1 MGNLVDYQQQQ
12 TENSNNKMISDELLN
27 DQIKPYSPDED
38 KTAQLI
44 TLFDKI
50 SAHYDSFNNVIS
62 WGMAHIWRR
71 KAVSFL
77 KPFSPKK
84 MLDIA
89 TGTADMM
96 VVMDKILK
104 PEKITG
110 IDISAGMMEIGKQKV
125 AKKQLQTQTDFLVQD
140 AAALTFE
147 DQSFDAVTIAFG
159 IRNLEKLS
167 QSLREINRVIKS
179 GGHFLII
186 EVNQPEKGIMQMLY
200 KLYIRIYMLFVT
212 GLLDKSDYKYLTNSM
227 SAFPRGKK
235 LIQILQSYDF
245 KLIKLKRFTFDVCSA
260 YLLRK
265 VN

>member
-1 MGNLVDYQQQQ
+1 
-12 TENSNNKMISDELLN
+12 MISGELLN
-27 DQIKPYSPDED
+27 DQVKPYDPNED
-38 KTAQLI
+38 KTKQLI
-44 TLFDKI
+44 SLFDKI

-62 WGMAHIWRR
+62 WGMAHSWR
-71 KAVSFL
+71 KEAVTFL
-77 KPFSPKK
+77 KQFSPQKI
-84 MLDIA
+84 LDIA

-96 VVMDKILK
+96 VVMDKLLK
-104 PEKITG
+104 PDKITG

-125 AKKQLQTQTDFLVQD
+125 ANKHVRAKTDFMVEG
-140 AAALTFE
+140 AAALSFE
-147 DQSFDAVTIAFG
+147 NQSFDAVTISFG

-167 QSLREINRVIKS
+167 QSLREINRVLKP

-186 EVNQPEKGIMQMLY
+186 EVNQPDKGVMLLLY

-227 SAFPRGKK
+227 GAFPRGQK

-245 KLIKLKRFTFDVCSA
+245 ELIKYKRFTFDVCSA

>member
-1 MGNLVDYQQQQ
+1 
-12 TENSNNKMISDELLN
+12 MISGELLN
-27 DQIKPYSPDED
+27 DQVKPYDPNED
-38 KTAQLI
+38 KTKQLI
-44 TLFDKI
+44 SLFDKI

-62 WGMAHIWRR
+62 WGMAHSWR
-71 KAVSFL
+71 KEAVTFL
-77 KPFSPKK
+77 KQFSPKII
-84 MLDIA
+84 LDIA

-96 VVMDKILK
+96 VVMDKLLK
-104 PEKITG
+104 PDKITG

-125 AKKQLQTQTDFLVQD
+125 ANKHVRAKTDFLVVD
-140 AAALTFE
+140 AAALSFE
-147 DQSFDAVTIAFG
+147 NQSFDAVTISFG

-167 QSLREINRVIKS
+167 QSLREINRVLKP

-186 EVNQPEKGIMQMLY
+186 EVNQPDKGVMLLLY

-227 SAFPRGKK
+227 GAFPRGEK
-235 LIQILQSYDF
+235 LIQILQSFDF
-245 KLIKLKRFTFDVCSA
+245 ELIKYKRFTFDVCSA

>member
-1 MGNLVDYQQQQ
+1 
-12 TENSNNKMISDELLN
+12 MISGELLN
-27 DQIKPYSPDED
+27 DQVKPYDPNED
-38 KTAQLI
+38 KTKQLI
-44 TLFDKI
+44 SLFDKI

-62 WGMAHIWRR
+62 WGMAQSWR
-71 KAVSFL
+71 KEAVTFL
-77 KPFSPKK
+77 KQFSPKII
-84 MLDIA
+84 LDIA

-96 VVMDKILK
+96 VVMDKLLK
-104 PEKITG
+104 PDKITG

-125 AKKQLQTQTDFLVQD
+125 ANKHVRAKTDFLVED
-140 AAALTFE
+140 AAALSFE
-147 DQSFDAVTIAFG
+147 DHSFDAVTISFG

-167 QSLREINRVIKS
+167 QSLREINRVLKP
-179 GGHFLII
+179 GGHFLIV
-186 EVNQPEKGIMQMLY
+186 EVNQPDKGIMLLLY

-227 SAFPRGKK
+227 GAFPRGQK

-245 KLIKLKRFTFDVCSA
+245 ELIKYKRFTFDVCSA

>member
-1 MGNLVDYQQQQ
+1 
-12 TENSNNKMISDELLN
+12 MISGELLN
-27 DQIKPYSPDED
+27 DQVKPYDPNED
-38 KTAQLI
+38 KTKQLI
-44 TLFDKI
+44 SLFDKI

-62 WGMAHIWRR
+62 WGMAHSWR
-71 KAVSFL
+71 KEAVTFL
-77 KPFSPKK
+77 KQFSPQKI
-84 MLDIA
+84 LDIA

-96 VVMDKILK
+96 VVMDKLLK
-104 PEKITG
+104 PDKITG

-125 AKKQLQTQTDFLVQD
+125 ANKHVRAKTDFMVED
-140 AAALTFE
+140 AAALSFE
-147 DQSFDAVTIAFG
+147 NQSFDAVTISFG

-167 QSLREINRVIKS
+167 QSLREINRVLKP

-186 EVNQPEKGIMQMLY
+186 EVNQPDKGVMLLLY

-227 SAFPRGKK
+227 GAFPRGEK
-235 LIQILQSYDF
+235 LIQILQSFDF
-245 KLIKLKRFTFDVCSA
+245 ELIKYKRFTFDVCSA

>member
-1 MGNLVDYQQQQ
+1 M
-12 TENSNNKMISDELLN
+12 MSDELLN
-27 DQIKPYSPDED
+27 DQVKPYNPNGD

-44 TLFDKI
+44 SLFDKI

-62 WGMAHIWRR
+62 WGMAHSWRK

-77 KPFSPKK
+77 RHSSPQKI
-84 MLDIA
+84 LDIA

-96 VVMDKILK
+96 IVMDKLLK

-110 IDISAGMMEIGKQKV
+110 IDISAGMMEIGKKKV
-125 AKKQLQTQTDFLVQD
+125 AKKQVRAKTDFLVQD
-140 AAALTFE
+140 AAALSFE
-147 DQSFDAVTIAFG
+147 DQSFDAVTISFG

-167 QSLREINRVIKS
+167 QSLREINRVLKS

-186 EVNQPEKGIMQMLY
+186 EVNQPDRGIMLLFY
-200 KLYIRIYMLFVT
+200 KLYIRVYMLFVT

-227 SAFPRGKK
+227 GAFPRGEK
-235 LIQILQSYDF
+235 LIRILQSFDF
-245 KLIKLKRFTFDVCSA
+245 ELIKYKRFTFDVCSM

-265 VN
+265 IN

>member
-1 MGNLVDYQQQQ
+1 
-12 TENSNNKMISDELLN
+12 MISGELLN
-27 DQIKPYSPDED
+27 DQVKPYDPNED
-38 KTAQLI
+38 KTKQLI
-44 TLFDKI
+44 SLFDKI

-62 WGMAHIWRR
+62 WGMAHSWR
-71 KAVSFL
+71 KEAVTFL
-77 KPFSPKK
+77 KQFSPQKI
-84 MLDIA
+84 LDIA

-96 VVMDKILK
+96 VVMDKLLK
-104 PEKITG
+104 PDKITG

-125 AKKQLQTQTDFLVQD
+125 ANKHVRAKTDFLVED
-140 AAALTFE
+140 AAALSFE
-147 DQSFDAVTIAFG
+147 DHSFDAVTISFG

-167 QSLREINRVIKS
+167 QSLREINRVLKPE
-179 GGHFLII
+179 GYFLII
-186 EVNQPEKGIMQMLY
+186 EVNQPDKGIMLLFY

-227 SAFPRGKK
+227 GAFPRGQK

-245 KLIKLKRFTFDVCSA
+245 ELIKYKRFTFDVCSA

>member
-1 MGNLVDYQQQQ
+1 
-12 TENSNNKMISDELLN
+12 MISGELLN
-27 DQIKPYSPDED
+27 DQVKPYDPNED
-38 KTAQLI
+38 KTKQLI
-44 TLFDKI
+44 SLFDKI

-62 WGMAHIWRR
+62 WGMAHSWR
-71 KAVSFL
+71 KEAVTFL
-77 KPFSPKK
+77 KQFSPQKI
-84 MLDIA
+84 LDIA

-96 VVMDKILK
+96 VVMDKLLK
-104 PEKITG
+104 PKKITG

-125 AKKQLQTQTDFLVQD
+125 VKKHVRAKTEFLVED
-140 AAALTFE
+140 AAALSFE
-147 DQSFDAVTIAFG
+147 NQSFDAVTISFG

-167 QSLREINRVIKS
+167 QSLREINRVLKP

-186 EVNQPEKGIMQMLY
+186 EVNQPDKGIMLLLY

-227 SAFPRGKK
+227 GAFPRGQK
-235 LIQILQSYDF
+235 LIQILQSLDF
-245 KLIKLKRFTFDVCSA
+245 ELIKYKRFTFDVCSA

>member
-1 MGNLVDYQQQQ
+1 
-12 TENSNNKMISDELLN
+12 MISGELLN
-27 DQIKPYSPDED
+27 DQVKPYDPNED
-38 KTAQLI
+38 KTKQLI
-44 TLFDKI
+44 SLFDKI

-62 WGMAHIWRR
+62 WGMAQSWR
-71 KAVSFL
+71 KEAVTFL
-77 KPFSPKK
+77 KQFSPKII
-84 MLDIA
+84 LDIA

-96 VVMDKILK
+96 VVMDKLLK
-104 PEKITG
+104 PDKITG

-125 AKKQLQTQTDFLVQD
+125 ANKHVRAKTDFMVED
-140 AAALTFE
+140 AAALSFE
-147 DQSFDAVTIAFG
+147 NQSFDAVTISFG

-167 QSLREINRVIKS
+167 QSLREINRVLKP

-186 EVNQPEKGIMQMLY
+186 EVNQPDKGVMLLLY

-227 SAFPRGKK
+227 GAFPRGEK
-235 LIQILQSYDF
+235 LIQILQSFDF
-245 KLIKLKRFTFDVCSA
+245 ELIKYKRFTFDVCSA

>member
-1 MGNLVDYQQQQ
+1 
-12 TENSNNKMISDELLN
+12 MISGELLN
-27 DQIKPYSPDED
+27 DQVKPYDPNED
-38 KTAQLI
+38 KTKQLI
-44 TLFDKI
+44 SLFDKI

-62 WGMAHIWRR
+62 WGMAHSWR
-71 KAVSFL
+71 KEAVTFL
-77 KPFSPKK
+77 KQFSPQKI
-84 MLDIA
+84 LDIA

-96 VVMDKILK
+96 VVMDKLLK
-104 PEKITG
+104 PDKITG

-125 AKKQLQTQTDFLVQD
+125 ANKHVRAKTDFLVED
-140 AAALTFE
+140 AAALSFE
-147 DQSFDAVTIAFG
+147 DHSFDAVTISFG

-167 QSLREINRVIKS
+167 QSLREINRVLKP
-179 GGHFLII
+179 GGHFLIV
-186 EVNQPEKGIMQMLY
+186 EVNQPDKGIMLLLY

-227 SAFPRGKK
+227 GAFPRGQK

-245 KLIKLKRFTFDVCSA
+245 ELIKYKRFTFDVCSA

>member
-1 MGNLVDYQQQQ
+1 M
-12 TENSNNKMISDELLN
+12 MSDELLN
-27 DQIKPYSPDED
+27 DQVKPYNPNGD
-38 KTAQLI
+38 KTTQLI
-44 TLFDKI
+44 SLFDKI

-62 WGMAHIWRR
+62 WGMAHSWRK

-77 KPFSPKK
+77 RHSSPQKI
-84 MLDIA
+84 LDIA

-96 VVMDKILK
+96 IVMDKLLK

-110 IDISAGMMEIGKQKV
+110 IDISAGMMEIGKKKV
-125 AKKQLQTQTDFLVQD
+125 AKKQVRAKTDFLVQD
-140 AAALTFE
+140 AAALSFE
-147 DQSFDAVTIAFG
+147 DQSFDAVTISFG

-167 QSLREINRVIKS
+167 QSLREINRVLKS

-186 EVNQPEKGIMQMLY
+186 EVNQPDRGIMLLFY
-200 KLYIRIYMLFVT
+200 KLYIQVYMLFVT

-227 SAFPRGKK
+227 GAFPRGEK
-235 LIQILQSYDF
+235 LIQILQSFDF
-245 KLIKLKRFTFDVCSA
+245 ELIKYKRFTFDVCSA

>member
-1 MGNLVDYQQQQ
+1 MSG
-12 TENSNNKMISDELLN
+12 ELLN
-27 DQIKPYSPDED
+27 DQVKPYDPNED
-38 KTAQLI
+38 KTKQLI
-44 TLFDKI
+44 SLFDKI

-62 WGMAHIWRR
+62 WGMAHSWR
-71 KAVSFL
+71 KEAVTFL
-77 KPFSPKK
+77 KQFSPQKI
-84 MLDIA
+84 LDIA

-96 VVMDKILK
+96 VVMDKLLK
-104 PEKITG
+104 PDKITG

-125 AKKQLQTQTDFLVQD
+125 VKKHVRAKTEFLVED
-140 AAALTFE
+140 AAALSFE
-147 DQSFDAVTIAFG
+147 NQSFDAVTISFG

-167 QSLREINRVIKS
+167 QSLRQINRILKP

-186 EVNQPEKGIMQMLY
+186 EVNQPDKGIMLLLY

-227 SAFPRGKK
+227 GAFPRGQK
-235 LIQILQSYDF
+235 LIQILQSFDF
-245 KLIKLKRFTFDVCSA
+245 ELIKYKRFTFDVCSA

>member
-1 MGNLVDYQQQQ
+1 
-12 TENSNNKMISDELLN
+12 MISGELLN
-27 DQIKPYSPDED
+27 DQVKPYDPNED
-38 KTAQLI
+38 KTKQLI
-44 TLFDKI
+44 SLFDKI

-62 WGMAHIWRR
+62 WGMAHSWR
-71 KAVSFL
+71 KEAVTFL
-77 KPFSPKK
+77 KQFSPQKI
-84 MLDIA
+84 LDIA

-96 VVMDKILK
+96 VVMDKLLK
-104 PEKITG
+104 PDKITG

-125 AKKQLQTQTDFLVQD
+125 VKKHVRAKTDFLVED
-140 AAALTFE
+140 AAALSFE
-147 DQSFDAVTIAFG
+147 NQSFDAVTISFG

-167 QSLREINRVIKS
+167 QSLREINRVLKS

-186 EVNQPEKGIMQMLY
+186 EVNQPDKGIMLLLY

-227 SAFPRGKK
+227 GAFPRGQK
-235 LIQILQSYDF
+235 LIQILQSFDF
-245 KLIKLKRFTFDVCSA
+245 ELIKYKRFTFDVCSA

>member
-1 MGNLVDYQQQQ
+1 MSG
-12 TENSNNKMISDELLN
+12 ELLN
-27 DQIKPYSPDED
+27 DQVKPYDPNED
-38 KTAQLI
+38 KTKQLI
-44 TLFDKI
+44 SLFDKI

-62 WGMAHIWRR
+62 WGMAHSWR
-71 KAVSFL
+71 KEAVTFL
-77 KPFSPKK
+77 KQFSPQKI
-84 MLDIA
+84 LDIA

-96 VVMDKILK
+96 VVMDKLLK
-104 PEKITG
+104 PDKITG

-125 AKKQLQTQTDFLVQD
+125 VKKHVRAKTEFLVED
-140 AAALTFE
+140 AAALSFE
-147 DQSFDAVTIAFG
+147 NQSFDAVTISFG

-167 QSLREINRVIKS
+167 QSLREINRVLKS

-186 EVNQPEKGIMQMLY
+186 EVNQPDKGIMLLLY

-227 SAFPRGKK
+227 GAFPRGQK
-235 LIQILQSYDF
+235 LIQILQSFDF
-245 KLIKLKRFTFDVCSA
+245 ELIKYKRFTFDVCSA

>member
-1 MGNLVDYQQQQ
+1 
-12 TENSNNKMISDELLN
+12 MISGELLN
-27 DQIKPYSPDED
+27 DQVKPYDPNED
-38 KTAQLI
+38 KTKQLI
-44 TLFDKI
+44 SLFDKI

-62 WGMAHIWRR
+62 WGMAHSWR
-71 KAVSFL
+71 KEAVTFL
-77 KPFSPKK
+77 KQFSPQKI
-84 MLDIA
+84 LDIA

-96 VVMDKILK
+96 VVMDKLLK
-104 PEKITG
+104 PDKITG

-125 AKKQLQTQTDFLVQD
+125 VKKHVRAKTEFLVED
-140 AAALTFE
+140 AAALSFE
-147 DQSFDAVTIAFG
+147 NQSFDAVTISFG

-167 QSLREINRVIKS
+167 KSLREINRVLKS

-186 EVNQPEKGIMQMLY
+186 EVNQPDKGIMLLLY

-227 SAFPRGKK
+227 GAFPRGQK
-235 LIQILQSYDF
+235 LIQILQSFDF
-245 KLIKLKRFTFDVCSA
+245 ELIKYKRFTFDVCSA

>member
-1 MGNLVDYQQQQ
+1 
-12 TENSNNKMISDELLN
+12 MISGELLN
-27 DQIKPYSPDED
+27 DQVKPYDPNED
-38 KTAQLI
+38 KTKQLI
-44 TLFDKI
+44 SLFDKI

-62 WGMAHIWRR
+62 WGMAHSWR
-71 KAVSFL
+71 KEAVTFL
-77 KPFSPKK
+77 KQFSPKII
-84 MLDIA
+84 LDIA

-96 VVMDKILK
+96 VVMDKLLK
-104 PEKITG
+104 PDKITG

-125 AKKQLQTQTDFLVQD
+125 ANKHVRAKTDFMVED
-140 AAALTFE
+140 AAALSFE
-147 DQSFDAVTIAFG
+147 NQSFDAVTISFG

-167 QSLREINRVIKS
+167 QSLREINRVLKP

-186 EVNQPEKGIMQMLY
+186 EVNQPDKGIMLLLY

-227 SAFPRGKK
+227 GAFPRGQK

-245 KLIKLKRFTFDVCSA
+245 ELIKYKRFTFDVCSA

>member
-1 MGNLVDYQQQQ
+1 
-12 TENSNNKMISDELLN
+12 MISGELLN
-27 DQIKPYSPDED
+27 DQVKPYDPNED
-38 KTAQLI
+38 KTKQLI
-44 TLFDKI
+44 SLFDKI

-62 WGMAHIWRR
+62 WGMAHSWR
-71 KAVSFL
+71 KEAVTFL
-77 KPFSPKK
+77 KQFSPQKI
-84 MLDIA
+84 LDIA

-96 VVMDKILK
+96 VVMDKLLK
-104 PEKITG
+104 PDKITG

-125 AKKQLQTQTDFLVQD
+125 ANKHVRAKTDFMVED
-140 AAALTFE
+140 AAALSFE
-147 DQSFDAVTIAFG
+147 NQSFDAVTISFG

-167 QSLREINRVIKS
+167 QSLREINRVLKP

-186 EVNQPEKGIMQMLY
+186 EVNQPDKGIMLLLY

-227 SAFPRGKK
+227 GAFPRGQK
-235 LIQILQSYDF
+235 LIQILQSFDF
-245 KLIKLKRFTFDVCSA
+245 ELIKYKRFTFDVCSA

>member
-1 MGNLVDYQQQQ
+1 
-12 TENSNNKMISDELLN
+12 MISGELLN
-27 DQIKPYSPDED
+27 DQVKPYDPNED
-38 KTAQLI
+38 KTKQLI
-44 TLFDKI
+44 SLFDKI

-62 WGMAHIWRR
+62 WGMAHSWR
-71 KAVSFL
+71 KEAVTFL
-77 KPFSPKK
+77 KQFSPQKI
-84 MLDIA
+84 LDIA

-96 VVMDKILK
+96 VVMDKLLK
-104 PEKITG
+104 PDKITG

-125 AKKQLQTQTDFLVQD
+125 VKKHVRAKTEFLVED
-140 AAALTFE
+140 AAALSFE
-147 DQSFDAVTIAFG
+147 NQSFDAVTISFG

-167 QSLREINRVIKS
+167 QSLREINRVLKS

-186 EVNQPEKGIMQMLY
+186 EVNQPDKGIMLLLY

-227 SAFPRGKK
+227 GAFPRGQK
-235 LIQILQSYDF
+235 LIQILQSFDF
-245 KLIKLKRFTFDVCSA
+245 ELIKYKRFTFDVCSA

>member
-1 MGNLVDYQQQQ
+1 MTSG
-12 TENSNNKMISDELLN
+12 ELLN
-27 DQIKPYSPDED
+27 DQVKPYDPNED
-38 KTAQLI
+38 KTKQLI
-44 TLFDKI
+44 SLFDKI

-62 WGMAHIWRR
+62 WGMAHSWR
-71 KAVSFL
+71 KEAVTFL
-77 KPFSPKK
+77 KQFSPQKI
-84 MLDIA
+84 LDIA

-96 VVMDKILK
+96 VVMDKLLK
-104 PEKITG
+104 PKKITG

-125 AKKQLQTQTDFLVQD
+125 ANKHVRAKTDFLVED
-140 AAALTFE
+140 AAALSFE
-147 DQSFDAVTIAFG
+147 NQSFDAVTISFG

-167 QSLREINRVIKS
+167 QSLREINRVLKP

-186 EVNQPEKGIMQMLY
+186 EVNQPDKGIMLLLY

-227 SAFPRGKK
+227 GAFPRGQK
-235 LIQILQSYDF
+235 LIQILQSFDF
-245 KLIKLKRFTFDVCSA
+245 ELIKYKRFTFDVCRA

>member
-1 MGNLVDYQQQQ
+1 MSG
-12 TENSNNKMISDELLN
+12 ELLN
-27 DQIKPYSPDED
+27 DQVKPYDPNED
-38 KTAQLI
+38 KTKQLI
-44 TLFDKI
+44 SLFDKI

-62 WGMAHIWRR
+62 WGMAHSWR
-71 KAVSFL
+71 KEAVTFL
-77 KPFSPKK
+77 KQFSPQKI
-84 MLDIA
+84 LDIA

-96 VVMDKILK
+96 VVMDKLLK
-104 PEKITG
+104 PDKITG

-125 AKKQLQTQTDFLVQD
+125 VKKHVRAKTEFLVED
-140 AAALTFE
+140 AAALSFE
-147 DQSFDAVTIAFG
+147 NQSFDAVTISFG

-167 QSLREINRVIKS
+167 QSLRQINRVLKS

-186 EVNQPEKGIMQMLY
+186 EVNQPDKGIMLLLY

-227 SAFPRGKK
+227 GAFPRGQK
-235 LIQILQSYDF
+235 LIQILQSFDF
-245 KLIKLKRFTFDVCSA
+245 ELIKYKRFTFDVCSA